1 MALFESGPRK
11 ILKRIRKFASEGSV
25 NRVSS
30 TVKEERSILL
40 EESGVALELLELLL
54 EIGHPNLAADVG
66 AEVIHRH
73 RQVTGE
79 VQNLFLERLNEF
91 SRSTDLL
98 RTTWKSFID
107 RHDFKSALN
116 VLGKADEIAVANL
129 FALIEDRAMNSTRF
143 DGTVHPE
150 ADQSSLMEWA
160 LCLYFNEH
168 RNDAI
173 DFLWKISREVE
184 FPHRDIS
191 LLAFW
196 IGNQVKQLESGQLIA
211 LMGISAISGKMDV
224 AMQYANQLTGS
235 DLSQDDAVDAADVI
249 EKWMIPTDRSGRS
262 SALLAEM
269 FTAAGKTEAASKI
282 LEDVYSDTLDRGQLE
297 TAIDDLVSHPESGAA
312 PLLLAARMDLENGKT
327 AEASEAIERAFEIGN
342 ADNGRLIEV
351 CRNLISATGDDTGII
366 AMKLASYLVDN
377 GDVSNA
383 VISLFPILNSDA
395 SWVFEQVQKLLIHDK
410 NSASVLSLL
419 AAVLFETGKKG
430 KAAATLDHLS
440 RRLDKKFCSESA
452 EVLDLLE
459 DQVIRYPEL
468 REARALFRFRADRLT
483 DAASDWFSIF
493 LTGRN
498 LSTEGQELLTSD
510 SIEVGS
516 VSEMEKAGFMPAD
529 SWQAY
534 VASLITLR
542 EKNADASNEYLLLAL
557 DDIEYQSSIA
567 EKVSG
572 LSADLLC
579 ELDLGSI
586 LPKISSG
593 KATVTVASILECL
606 GGTEDWKLSLV
617 TELEW
622 GNPTEEAEFRLRY
635 LLAQGKIILAGS
647 SYIDGSIDDE
657 LMWSVASAC
666 RTAVQDRIRESLEF
680 LEKPVTAIKT
690 SKMARELL
698 EYLLQRAPAF
708 NIRTRELIAIS
719 YETEKR
725 FDDLARILSPVLSE
739 KSMIGLLGKMHERH
753 PGEFTI
759 IDSLTRASVQTGDFQ
774 RFQQYSALMLDLD
787 ADSSAELVEMAV
799 SMAIMTSSGEAYLYA
814 ARTANRNGIDADI
827 DDLITEA
834 VLLKPELSSEGLLTE
849 FTQLGSVS
857 KIICSI
863 AAGDSDTF
871 NEIIRKQPDIDI
883 PLTEE
888 LLDIAIRNWYPADN
902 AEALSG
908 LVRSASSLGFKK
920 QVEEILCGIS
930 MEGGEPWDSI
940 ASEKLLREVIAGNA
954 KRASIWKYVKVD
966 RIIAEALERLFPDGY
981 DDIGAEEAKT
991 VAEAVLK
998 SGQGVRRLFKLA
1010 DDTMLFPPDDAS
1022 LMLKLAEACMKTL
1035 PPPGSEDSLSS
1046 QETVRLVRILLS
1058 AGMLS
1063 EAVSIAKEGST
1074 DELLSILSNEL
1085 QNARIKSS
1093 VSGIERASILAISGD
1108 AEGALKEIDNLDGE
1122 YPEAPDIKALAQWNL
1137 GFRNQAIST
1146 WINEYRKTGGGMPLK
1161 RLVWAIGQT
1170 GAMMEISALRR
1181 FLAKKHPALASIMEN
1196 TGILDNSGGLDLLSG
1211 LRINPKMKKVNN
1223 G

>member
-1 MALFESGPRK
+1 MALFESGPRR
-11 ILKRIRKFASEGSV
+11 ILKKISKFASEGSV

-30 TVKEERSILL
+30 TVKEERDRLL

-54 EIGHPNLAADVG
+54 DIGHPNLAADIG
-66 AEVIHRH
+66 GEVIHRH
-73 RQVTGE
+73 RQITGE
-79 VQNLFLERLNEF
+79 VQDLFIGRLDEF
-91 SRSTDLL
+91 SRSTELL

-116 VLGKADEIAVANL
+116 VLGKADEIAVSNL
-129 FALIEDRAMNSTRF
+129 FALIEDRTTNSTRF

-150 ADQSSLMEWA
+150 ADQSSLVEWA
-160 LCLYFNEH
+160 LCLYRNEQK
-168 RNDAI
+168 NDAI
-173 DFLWKISREVE
+173 NFLWKICREVE

-191 LLAFW
+191 LLASW
-196 IGNQVKQLESGQLIA
+196 IGNQVKQVESGQLIA
-211 LMGISAISGKMDV
+211 LMGISAISGKMDM
-224 AMQYANQLTGS
+224 AMQYANQLTGI

-249 EKWMIPTDRSGRS
+249 EKWMIPSDRSGRS

-269 FTAAGKTEAASKI
+269 FTAAGKTEAASRI
-282 LEDVYSDTLDRGQLE
+282 LENVYSDTLDRGKLE
-297 TAIDDLVSHPESGAA
+297 TAIEELVSHPESGAA

-327 AEASEAIERAFEIGN
+327 AEAAEAIERAFKAGN
-342 ADNGRLIEV
+342 ADSDKLIKV
-351 CRNLISATGDDTGII
+351 CRSLISMTGDNTGTI

-377 GDVSNA
+377 GYVKNA
-383 VISLFPILNSDA
+383 VISLYPILNFDA
-395 SWVFEQVQKLLIHDK
+395 SWVFEQVQKLLVHDK

-440 RRLDKKFCSESA
+440 RRLDKNFCSESA
-452 EVLDLLE
+452 EVLDSLE

-468 REARALFRFRADRLT
+468 REARALFRFRSDRLN

-498 LSTEGQELLTSD
+498 PSMDGRKLLASD
-510 SIEVGS
+510 SIEIGS
-516 VSEMEKAGFMPAD
+516 VSELEEANFKPID

-534 VASLITLR
+534 VAALIALR
-542 EKNADASNEYLLLAL
+542 EKNAEASNEYLLLAL
-557 DDIEYQSSIA
+557 DDIEYQSGIA
-567 EKVSG
+567 GKISG

-586 LPKISSG
+586 LPKISSM
-593 KATVTVASILECL
+593 KATATVASILECL

-617 TELEW
+617 TELNW
-622 GNPTEEAEFRLRY
+622 GNPVEEAEFRLRY

-647 SYIDGSIDDE
+647 SYIDGSIEDT
-657 LMWSVASAC
+657 LMRDIANAC
-666 RTAVQDRIRESLEF
+666 RAAVQDKTGESLEF
-680 LEKPVTAIKT
+680 LEQSLTAIKT

-708 NIRTRELIAIS
+708 NIKTRELIAIS

-725 FDDLARILSPVLSE
+725 FDDLARIISPILSE
-739 KSMIGLLGKMHERH
+739 RSIIDQLEKMHERH
-753 PGEFTI
+753 PGEFMI
-759 IDSLTRASVQTGDFQ
+759 IDSLTRASVQTGDFR

-799 SMAIMTSSGEAYLYA
+799 SMAIMTLSGEAYLYA

-849 FTQLGSVS
+849 FAQLGPVS

-871 NEIIRKQPDIDI
+871 NEIIRGQTDIDI

-888 LLDIAIRNWYPADN
+888 LLDIAARNWSPVDN

-908 LVRSASSLGFKK
+908 LVRYASSLGFKK

-930 MEGGEPWDSI
+930 LEGGDPWDSI

-954 KRASIWKYVKVD
+954 KRTSIWRYVKVD
-966 RIIAEALERLFPDGY
+966 RIVAEALEKLFPDGY
-981 DDIGAEEAKT
+981 DDIDSEEAKA

-1010 DDTMLFPPDDAS
+1010 DDRILFPPDDTA
-1022 LMLKLAEACMKTL
+1022 LRLKLAEACMKIL
-1035 PPPGSEDSLSS
+1035 PLPGSEDSLSP
-1046 QETVRLVRILLS
+1046 QETVKLVRILLS
-1058 AGMLS
+1058 AGMLA
-1063 EAVSIAKEGST
+1063 EASSIAREEST
-1074 DELLSILSNEL
+1074 EELLSILSSEL
-1085 QNARIKSS
+1085 QDARVKSS
-1093 VSGIERASILAISGD
+1093 VSGIERASILMISGD
-1108 AEGALKEIDNLDGE
+1108 AEGALKEIHDLDGE

-1137 GFRNQAIST
+1137 GFRNQAISI
-1146 WINEYRKTGGGMPLK
+1146 WINEYRKTGGEMPLK
-1161 RLVWAIGQT
+1161 RLIWAIGQT
-1170 GAMMEISALRR
+1170 GALMEISALRR
-1181 FLAKKHPALASIMEN
+1181 FLADKHPALTSIIEN
-1196 TGILDNSGGLDLLSG
+1196 TGVLNNSSGLDLVSG

>member
-30 TVKEERSILL
+30 TVKEERSRLL
-40 EESGVALELLELLL
+40 EESGVALELIELLL
-54 EIGHPNLAADVG
+54 DIGHPNLAADVG
-66 AEVIHRH
+66 GETIHRH

-79 VQNLFLERLNEF
+79 VQNLFIKRLNEF

-98 RTTWKSFID
+98 RATWKSFID

-116 VLGKADEIAVANL
+116 VLGKADEIAVSNL
-129 FALIEDRAMNSTRF
+129 FALIEDRTANSTRF

-150 ADQSSLMEWA
+150 ADQSSLVEWA
-160 LCLYFNEH
+160 LCLYHNEQ
-168 RNDAI
+168 RNEAI

-211 LMGISAISGKMDV
+211 MMGISALSGKMDM

-249 EKWMIPTDRSGRS
+249 EKWMIPADRSGRS
-262 SALLAEM
+262 SAVLAEM
-269 FTAAGKTEAASKI
+269 FTAAGKTEAASRI
-282 LEDVYSDTLDRGQLE
+282 LENAYGDTLDRGKLE
-297 TAIDDLVSHPESGAA
+297 TAIEDLVSHPESGAA

-327 AEASEAIERAFEIGN
+327 AEAAEAIERAFEAGN
-342 ADNGRLIEV
+342 ADSGRLIEV
-351 CRNLISATGDDTGII
+351 CRSLISATGDYTGTI

-377 GDVSNA
+377 GNVKNA

-395 SWVFEQVQKLLIHDK
+395 SWVFEQVQKLLVHDK

-440 RRLDKKFCSESA
+440 RRLDKNFCSESA
-452 EVLDLLE
+452 EVLDSLE
-459 DQVIRYPEL
+459 DQIIKYPEL
-468 REARALFRFRADRLT
+468 REARALFRFRSDRLT

-493 LTGRN
+493 LTGRIP
-498 LSTEGQELLTSD
+498 SIEGQELLTSD

-516 VSEMEKAGFMPAD
+516 VSELEEANFAPTN

-534 VASLITLR
+534 VAALISLR
-542 EKNADASNEYLLLAL
+542 EKNAETSNEYLLLAL
-557 DDIEYQSSIA
+557 DDMEYQSSIA
-567 EKVSG
+567 EIISG

-579 ELDLGSI
+579 ELDLRNI
-586 LPKISSG
+586 LPKISSM
-593 KATVTVASILECL
+593 KATATVASILECL

-617 TELEW
+617 TELDW

-647 SYIDGSIDDE
+647 SYIDGSIDDTF
-657 LMWSVASAC
+657 MRDIAHAC
-666 RTAVQDRIRESLEF
+666 QTAVQDKTGESMEF
-680 LEKPVTAIKT
+680 LEQPVTAIKT

-725 FDDLARILSPVLSE
+725 FDDLARILSPVLSD
-739 KSMIGLLGKMHERH
+739 KRIVGLLEQMHERH

-774 RFQQYSALMLDLD
+774 RFKEYSALMIDLD

-834 VLLKPELSSEGLLTE
+834 VLLRPELVSEGLLTE
-849 FTQLGSVS
+849 FAQLGSVS
-857 KIICSI
+857 RIICSI
-863 AAGDSDTF
+863 AAGDSETL
-871 NEIIRKQPDIDI
+871 NEIIRDQTDIAI

-902 AEALSG
+902 AEALLG

-920 QVEEILCGIS
+920 HVEEILCS
-930 MEGGEPWDSI
+930 VSLEGVEPWDLI

-954 KRASIWKYVKVD
+954 KRNSIWKYVKVD
-966 RIIAEALERLFPDGY
+966 KIIAEALERLFPDGY
-981 DDIGAEEAKT
+981 DGINPEEAKV

-1010 DDTMLFPPDDAS
+1010 DDRMLFPPEDTS
-1022 LMLKLAEACMKTL
+1022 LRLKLAEACMKTL
-1035 PPPGSEDSLSS
+1035 PLPGSEDSLSS
-1046 QETVRLVRILLS
+1046 QETVGLVRILLS

-1063 EAVSIAKEGST
+1063 EAVSIAREEST
-1074 DELLSILSNEL
+1074 DELLSIIRSEL
-1085 QNARIKSS
+1085 QDARIKSS
-1093 VSGIERASILAISGD
+1093 ASGIERASILAISGD

-1122 YPEAPDIKALAQWNL
+1122 YPEAQDITALAQWNL

-1146 WINEYRKTGGGMPLK
+1146 WINEYRKTGREMPLK

-1170 GAMMEISALRR
+1170 GALMEISALRR
-1181 FLAKKHPALASIMEN
+1181 FLADRHPALTSIIEN
-1196 TGILDNSGGLDLLSG
+1196 TGVLDNSSGLDLLSG